1 MKKTVKEWREEK
13 GITAADMAQKLDI
26 SPKLYQKWEEDPG
39 KISIEKGMEIALFM
53 NVPFDNVIFS
63 QG

>member
-1 MKKTVKEWREEK
+1 MKKAVKEWREEK

-26 SPKLYQKWEEDPG
+26 SPKLYQKWEADPG
-39 KISIEKGMEIALFM
+39 KISIEKGMEIALFL
-53 NVPFDNVIFS
+53 NVPFDNVTFS